1 MAATVT
7 WSRLRDLAAFRSEKG
22 CAISVYVDLDPSV
35 TPTTQDK
42 DTRLRVLLSDIEK
55 DSDARAYTSER
66 KQALRA
72 DLDRIRSW
80 WDNEFDRDGVR
91 GVAIFASWLDNF
103 WRALPVAE
111 RLRDE
116 VRLSP
121 DFYLAPLVPLVGRGD
136 GVLVAVVSRERG
148 QVFRLRAGRLE
159 EVADETEEQPGQH
172 DQGGWSQAR
181 YQRHIE
187 KLVHD
192 HLKVVGGEIDR
203 RVRRRGDLQMV
214 IVAPE
219 EMRRDIESALS
230 NEAREAIVGWT
241 NARSNANP
249 TELLEAVR
257 PRIDEARAHQEV
269 QALDRWREEAGRNGR
284 AAGGWEQTLEAAADG
299 RVELLLVEEGA
310 NRVAFQCPECGR
322 PSATD
327 GSCPL
332 DGNRLERRDDGNDLA
347 VHHVLAHGGSIL
359 SLGRQSLAEHEG
371 IGALLRF

>member
-1 MAATVT
+1 MAATIT
-7 WSRLRDLAAFRSEKG
+7 WSTLRDLAGFRSEKG
-22 CAISVYVDLDPSV
+22 CAISVYVDLDPSA
-35 TPTTQDK
+35 TPTAGNI
-42 DTRLRVLLSDIEK
+42 DTRVKSLLSDIEK
-55 DSDARAYTSER
+55 EGDSRAYNSER
-66 KQALRA
+66 RQALRA
-72 DLDRIRSW
+72 DIDRIRAW

-111 RLRDE
+111 PVSDE
-116 VRLSP
+116 VRLSR

-136 GVLVAVVSRERG
+136 GVLVAVVGRERG
-148 QVFRLRAGRLE
+148 QVFRLRGGRLE
-159 EVADETEEQPGQH
+159 EVADETEQQPGQH
-172 DQGGWSQAR
+172 DQGGWSQSR

-192 HLKVVGGEIDR
+192 HVKAVGGEIDR

-219 EMRRDIESALS
+219 EMRRGIEGALS

-241 NARSNANP
+241 NARSNANA

-257 PRIDEARAHQEV
+257 PRIDEARAHQE
-269 QALDRWREEAGRNGR
+269 QQTLERWREEAGRNGR
-284 AAGGWEQTLEAAADG
+284 AAAGWEQTLEAAADG
-299 RVELLLVEEGA
+299 RVDLLLVESGA

-332 DGNRLERRDDGNDLA
+332 DGNRLEQRHDANDLA
-347 VHHVLAHGGSIL
+347 VHHVLGHGGSIL
-359 SLGRQSLAEHEG
+359 SLGRGALAGHDG